1 MRRMSYPAGPRED
14 AQVSF
19 SRKST
24 TVLPRELDGCEFEAV
39 VLAMAGHD
47 LRQPLQVIQNV
58 QERLDSGMRTR
69 SELHLLELCQKA
81 IDRLTAQL
89 DQLLS
94 ALRVRE
100 RGRRVELA
108 PVGLEPAMRQVRRE
122 YEVTALQKGVQIG
135 VVPCRSWIMSDA
147 LLLSAT
153 LGNLVSNAVKYT
165 EPGGRILVGCRHF
178 RNSVRIDVLDTGIG
192 ISEEHIAKIFDAFTR
207 VDATHGEGLGVGLF
221 IVRQAIAVLGHRL
234 EVSSVTGCGTRFS
247 IWAKRACER
256 LHTPQGMVRFP
267 DLTGSNDV

>member
-1 MRRMSYPAGPRED
+1 MRRTSCPAGSNED
-14 AQVSF
+14 AQGSF

-24 TVLPRELDGCEFEAV
+24 TVLPKEQDGCEFETAI
-39 VLAMAGHD
+39 LAIAGHD

-58 QERLDSGMRTR
+58 QECLDSGMRTR
-69 SELHLLELCQKA
+69 SELHLLGLCQKA

-100 RGRRVELA
+100 RGRHVELT
-108 PVGLEPAMRQVRRE
+108 PISLEPVMRQVRRE
-122 YEVTALQKGVQIG
+122 NEVTALQKGVQIR
-135 VVPCRSWIMSDA
+135 VVPSRSRIMSDA
-147 LLLSAT
+147 FLLSAT

-165 EPGGRILVGCRHF
+165 EPGGQILVGCRHF

-192 ISEEHIAKIFDAFTR
+192 ISEEHMAKIFDAFTR
-207 VDATHGEGLGVGLF
+207 VDATQGEGFGVGLF

-234 EVSSVTGCGTRFS
+234 DVSSVAGRGTRFS
-247 IWAKRACER
+247 ILATRAYER
-256 LHTPQGMVRFP
+256 LHTRQSTLRFP
-267 DLTGSNDV
+267 DLTRSNDA